1 MTNSRLASSF
11 RDPDG
16 FIFRKEGKLFR
27 RVSEVGLPD
36 YNTVKASGLYEAL
49 WEKEYLVRHTENHV
63 DERYVDLQ
71 PEELTFISYP
81 YEWCFEQLKDAAL
94 LTLKVQNLALKFG
107 MSLKD
112 ASAYNVQFVGTKP
125 IFIDTL
131 SFEPYQE
138 GKPWV
143 GYKQFCQHFLAP
155 LTMATYHGVDWLKSL
170 RVHIDGFPLN
180 MVSQALPSRSKLN
193 SGLLFHLH
201 WHAKSQV
208 KHADTT
214 ENPKGNKSLDKKALT
229 NLLKNLYST
238 VKKLDTKDG
247 STEWGDYYN
256 NTNYSESSF
265 QNKLKLVGDYIEEVA
280 PTVVWDMGANDG
292 TFSRLASDKGI
303 PTIAWDIDP
312 IAVGLNYKKGKA
324 SKDRKM
330 LPLIQ
335 DLTNPSAG
343 IGWAHLERDSL
354 EGRSKKTKSLV
365 MALALI
371 HHISISNNV
380 PLEMVA
386 EYFSKLGEHLII
398 EFVPKGDSKV
408 DKLLATRKDIFPAYT
423 EKGFESAFSTYFE
436 LKKKSVVQ
444 GSKRTLYLYKRK

>member
-16 FIFRKEGKLFR
+16 FIFRKDGVLLR
-27 RVSEVGLPD
+27 RVSSVGLPD
-36 YNTVKASGLYEAL
+36 YTAVKSSGLYEAL
-49 WEKEYLVRHTENHV
+49 WEKEYLVRHEEAFSG
-63 DERYVDLQ
+63 DGYVDLK
-71 PEELTFISYP
+71 PDELTFISYP

-112 ASAYNVQFVGTKP
+112 ASAYNVQFIGSKP
-125 IFIDTL
+125 VFIDTL

-138 GKPWV
+138 GNPWS

-180 MVSQALPSRSKLN
+180 MVSQSLPSRSKLN

-208 KHADTT
+208 KHADTV
-214 ENPKGNKSLDKKALT
+214 ENPKANKSLDKKALT
-229 NLLKNLYST
+229 NLLKNLYTT
-238 VKKLDTKDG
+238 VKKLDTKD
-247 STEWGDYYN
+247 SNTEWGDYYN
-256 NTNYSESSF
+256 NTNYSEASF
-265 QNKLKLVGDYIEEVA
+265 QNKLKLVSDYIDEVT
-280 PTVVWDMGANDG
+280 PSTVWDMGANDG
-292 TFSRLASDKGI
+292 TFSRLASEKGI
-303 PTIAWDIDP
+303 PTVAWDIDP
-312 IAVGLNYKKGKA
+312 IAVSLNYKKGKA
-324 SKDRKM
+324 SKDRSM

-354 EGRSKKTKSLV
+354 EARSKPTKSLV

-371 HHISISNNV
+371 HHIAISNNV

-386 EYFSKLGEHLII
+386 EYFSKLGENLII

-408 DKLLATRKDIFPAYT
+408 DKLLATRKDIFPNYT
-423 EKGFESAFSTYFE
+423 EEGFELAFSKYFE
-436 LKKKSVVQ
+436 LKRKSPVE
-444 GSKRTLYLYKRK
+444 GSKRSLYLYQRK